1 MTRLA
6 VFGYGS
12 LVSPASAARTLGRP
26 VELAAIAR
34 LRGWSRNW
42 TLGREQ
48 ARSEKAFAR
57 PDGTQP
63 AFCLGLNV
71 EPSDRPTDP
80 NGALIEL
87 SEAEAE
93 RLDVR
98 EMRYLR
104 VDVTERIDAEH
115 GFDAVYVYTARPE
128 NHHPDP
134 PADAIIVATYPATVE
149 AAFAGLGAEQLE
161 LYRTTT
167 APPPVELS
175 SATLVRDEIP
185 PGNPRDW

>member
-12 LVSPASAARTLGRP
+12 LVSPPSASRTIGRP
-26 VELAAIAR
+26 VELAALAR

-42 TLGREQ
+42 TLGRKQ
-48 ARSEKAFAR
+48 VGSEKAFAR

-71 EPSDRPTDP
+71 EPSSQPTDP

-87 SEAEAE
+87 TEAELG

-104 VDVTERIDAEH
+104 VDVTEQVDAEH
-115 GFDAVYVYTARPE
+115 AFDVVYVYTARPE
-128 NHHPDP
+128 HHHPTAPD
-134 PADAIIVATYPATVE
+134 DAIIVATYPATVE
-149 AAFAGLGAEQLE
+149 AAFAKLGADQLE
-161 LYRTTT
+161 LYRRTT
-167 APPPVELS
+167 APPPVDLS
-175 SATLVRDEIP
+175 AATLVRDEIP